1 MTDNHIKAGGVDV
14 HTKILVASIV
24 DDRDGYATRSFKATA
39 AGHEALLDWFRE
51 NGCTRVLFE
60 ATGVYWYPLYLALHE
75 SLQVVVANPWHV
87 KCLFGVKTDERDSK
101 WLALTCLKGVL
112 RPSRVFVGDR
122 HEFRELS
129 RHRSTLVKMR
139 TALKNRVHR
148 QLQLCNIKLGDVF
161 TDCFGKKGRRILK
174 DLLSGKPLE
183 TILADKK
190 LRLGREKK
198 QRLRE
203 AVKDELDPLSME
215 AIMRNLEMID
225 YLDGQ
230 IQIVEAK
237 LGELGGVWKKQLRL
251 IASIPGVGVLGAHVI
266 MSEIGDVEDFE
277 TGEQLASYFGLVP
290 SVYQS
295 GGKTHTGH
303 ITKHGSPLM
312 RMILI
317 QIAHTIG
324 RMKCL
329 MGRYYA
335 RLKERK
341 GAGVAA
347 VATAR
352 KLLCLIHHLLKNNE
366 AYEEDGHKK
375 KQSKR
380 LASAH
385 VEISL
390 EQAIETLHRAGYVVS
405 RDRHSL

>member
-1 MTDNHIKAGGVDV
+1 
-14 HTKILVASIV
+14 
-24 DDRDGYATRSFKATA
+24 
-39 AGHEALLDWFRE
+39 
-51 NGCTRVLFE
+51 
-60 ATGVYWYPLYLALHE
+60 LALFQ

-87 KCLFGVKTDERDSK
+87 KCIFGVKTDERDSK

-112 RPSRVFVGDR
+112 RPSRVFVGER
-122 HEFRELS
+122 HEFRELA

-148 QLQLCNIKLGDVF
+148 QLQQCNIKLGSVF
-161 TDCFGKKGRRILK
+161 SDCFGKKGRRILE
-174 DLLSGKPLE
+174 DLLAGKPLE

-190 LRLGREKK
+190 LRLGEEKK
-198 QRLRE
+198 QKLRE
-203 AVKDELDPLSME
+203 AVKDRLDSLSME
-215 AIMRNLEMID
+215 AIKRNLEMID

-230 IQIVEAK
+230 IQVVEAN
-237 LGELGGVWKKQLRL
+237 LGELGSVWKKQLRL
-251 IASIPGVGVLGAHVI
+251 IASVPGVGALSAHVI
-266 MSEIGDVEDFE
+266 LSEIGDVEDFA
-277 TGEQLASYFGLVP
+277 TGEQLASYFGLAP

-312 RMILI
+312 RMMLI

-324 RMKCL
+324 RMKCR

-366 AYEEDGHKK
+366 AYEEESHKK
-375 KQSKR
+375 KRSKR
-380 LASAH
+380 LAPTH

-405 RDRHSL
+405 RDRRGI